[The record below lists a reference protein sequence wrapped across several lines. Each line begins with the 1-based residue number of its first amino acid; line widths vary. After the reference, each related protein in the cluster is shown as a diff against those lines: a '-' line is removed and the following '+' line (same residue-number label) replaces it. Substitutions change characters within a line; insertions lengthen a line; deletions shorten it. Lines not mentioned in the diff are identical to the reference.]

1 MKTQQQIQ
9 QEINKHVEAINKI
22 SKEIDPNIKI
32 SDKKIVGLL
41 IIEYPEDHAETTHLI
56 STILGKIC
64 FSHTLELLAQVTAE
78 QIMKANKIA
87 T

>member
-1 MKTQQQIQ
+1 MRTKEQILE
-9 QEINKHVEAINKI
+9 EINKHVEAIKKV
-22 SKEIDPNIKI
+22 SKEINPSVKV

-41 IIEYPEDHAETTHLI
+41 IILFPEDHSEEGHVIWTC
-56 STILGKIC
+56 LGKIC
-64 FSHTLELLAQVTAE
+64 FNHTLELLAQIKAE